1 MLAPGHVTVYDRD
14 MDSAERKRQQ
24 RDRDRKA
31 GIVQA
36 CVRVPAK
43 RVKELREI
51 AARMM
56 QEKEET
62 TTK

>member
-1 MLAPGHVTVYDRD
+1 MSRSMIAD
-14 MDSAERKRQQ
+14 MDDAERKRQQ
-24 RDRDRKA
+24 RERDRKA

-56 QEKEET
+56 REQEGST
-62 TTK
+62 S

>member
-1 MLAPGHVTVYDRD
+1 MLAWWHVTAYDRD
-14 MDSAERKRQQ
+14 MDNATERKRQQ
-24 RDRDRKA
+24 RERDRKA

-36 CVRVPAK
+36 CVRVPAE
-43 RVKELREI
+43 RVQELRRI

-62 TTK
+62 TR